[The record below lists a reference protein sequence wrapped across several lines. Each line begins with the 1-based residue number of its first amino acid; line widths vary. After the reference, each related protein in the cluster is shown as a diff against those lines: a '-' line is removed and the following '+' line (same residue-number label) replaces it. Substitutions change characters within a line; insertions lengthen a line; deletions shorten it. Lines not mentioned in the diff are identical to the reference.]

1 MPTTVSPPR
10 SKPRARHRLPQP
22 NALVMTA
29 SIAGLLAVGMAAMV
43 SVSGLFR

>member
-1 MPTTVSPPR
+1 MPKTVSPPP
-10 SKPRARHRLPQP
+10 SKSRARHRLPQP
-22 NALVMTA
+22 NVLVMTA